1 MAETVSAERKSHR
14 NTKVGEVVS
23 TKMAKTIVVEVIMK
37 RSHPLYKRVV
47 SKSGKFYAH
56 DEDGAAHV
64 GDVVRI
70 EETRPLSKLKRWRLR
85 EVVRQAVRVE
95 TPDALKLK
103 DPGIPKTK
111 RAKDAAP
118 VAAAKPEGGD
128 KDGDR
133 DAAAASAGERK
144 AS

>member
-1 MAETVSAERKSHR
+1 MAESGSAERKSHR

-37 RSHPLYKRVV
+37 KAHPLYKRVV

-56 DEDGAAHV
+56 DEDGTAHV
-64 GDVVRI
+64 GDIVRI

-95 TPDALKLK
+95 TPEVLKVK
-103 DPGIPKTK
+103 DSGIPKTK
-111 RAKDAAP
+111 RGKEPAAGATAAGKDQ
-118 VAAAKPEGGD
+118 D
-128 KDGDR
+128 KDSNT
-133 DAAAASAGERK
+133 DAEAASAVERK